1 LPWLALIALGLAG
14 GCNDTS
20 MPATTGAA
28 DAGVDTLKEHL
39 TKHMDPTYVCP
50 MHPEVT
56 SDEPGSCPI
65 CGMTLVEVASEA
77 ASESERTVLYYRH
90 PHNPQITSD
99 VPRKDEMG
107 MDFVPI
113 YAEPGASVT
122 LSSSVVQNLGVR
134 TAVAE
139 RGTLWRRIDTVGV
152 VSYDGAGI
160 EHLHTRAE
168 GWIERTTLEAVGDTV
183 KKGQLLLELYSPT
196 LETAQQEYLAA
207 LERGGRLL
215 DASRRRLKALG
226 VEDGQIEKLSQT
238 RQVAPRIR
246 ILSPHDGVVK
256 TLNVREGMY
265 VTPATELVAIAD
277 ISRVWVIADVFPRQ
291 SSWLAQ
297 GNVAEIRAA
306 GTPELVWEG
315 KIEYV
320 YPEMDARTR
329 TVNVRLVVPGEE
341 FGLLANQYVDVR
353 IFAGPKHD
361 IVFVP
366 RDAVI
371 ATGKQ
376 NRVLIAHDGGRFE
389 SRIVTPG
396 MESGGFTEIIA
407 GLAEG
412 ERVVTSGQ
420 FLIDSEASFR
430 ASLQRM
436 QEGDQ
441 TPAAPAPAESRP

>member
-1 LPWLALIALGLAG
+1 
-14 GCNDTS
+14 
-20 MPATTGAA
+20 
-28 DAGVDTLKEHL
+28 
-39 TKHMDPTYVCP
+39 
-50 MHPEVT
+50 MHPDVT
-56 SDEPGSCPI
+56 SDEPGTCPI
-65 CGMTLVEVASEA
+65 CGMTLVEVEPAGQA
-77 ASESERTVLYYRH
+77 APSATAERKLLYYRH
-90 PHNPQITSD
+90 PHNPQVTSD
-99 VPRKDEMG
+99 TPRKDEMG
-107 MDFVPI
+107 MDFVPV

-168 GWIERTTLEAVGDTV
+168 GWIESTTLEAVGDAV

-207 LERGGRLL
+207 MERGGRLL
-215 DASRRRLKALG
+215 DASRQRLKSLG
-226 VEDGQIEKLSQT
+226 VEDEQIDKLKQT
-238 RQVAPRIR
+238 RKVAPRIR
-246 ILSPHDGVVK
+246 IVSPHDGVVK
-256 TLNVREGMY
+256 TLSVREGMY
-265 VTPATELVAIAD
+265 VTPATELVSIAD
-277 ISRVWVIADVFPRQ
+277 VSRVWVIADVFPRQ
-291 SSWLAQ
+291 SSWLAE
-297 GNVAEIRAA
+297 GNIAEIRAA
-306 GTPELVWEG
+306 GTPGLVWEG

-341 FGLLANQYVDVR
+341 SGLLANQYVDVR

-361 IVFVP
+361 IVYVP

-371 ATGKQ
+371 STGKQ
-376 NRVLIAHDGGRFE
+376 SRVLLAHEGGRFE
-389 SRIVTPG
+389 SREVTPG
-396 MESGGFTEIIA
+396 MESGGYTEIIA
-407 GLAEG
+407 GLSEG

-436 QEGDQ
+436 QGGGEE
-441 TPAAPAPAESRP
+441 AEPAPTEKRP